1 MGNSGPRIRADSSR
15 IMLST
20 KQTPPVSLNASQT
33 DDSVWW
39 LPVPL
44 GFDSH
49 QCALNAPHTVH
60 SCTSPCSFLE
70 ELLAFTCIGLIA
82 AFTEDVPVLST
93 SLAYGLYMEICS
105 NLRQRADL
113 YSRMTAVVVLSNGAF
128 VHLDKLRL
136 PYNIGQVIDLHRS
149 KHTWFAQVLA

>member
-33 DDSVWW
+33 DDWVCW

-49 QCALNAPHTVH
+49 QRALNAPHPVH

-70 ELLAFTCIGLIA
+70 ELLAFTWLDFCIGLIA

-105 NLRQRADL
+105 NLRQRVDL
-113 YSRMTAVVVLSNGAF
+113 YSRMTAIVVLSNGAF
-128 VHLDKLRL
+128 CA
-136 PYNIGQVIDLHRS
+136 P
-149 KHTWFAQVLA
+149 